1 MSSALQKELAAM
13 ESRQRVFEDGAR
25 VVLARLSRSNVLHGC
40 GVEVG
45 TGGTVSDGIPDA
57 DGDVYVL
64 FDSRPECPYY
74 CDPRDLELEAKP
86 ADPHRAAGRLFTA
99 AGKLGPRAMVVLAA
113 VAERLAKGATE
124 HGDFAPG
131 SCPNPDR
138 ETAEELL
145 DGIVYQTVKALRAAG
160 EL

>member
-1 MSSALQKELAAM
+1 MVP
-13 ESRQRVFEDGAR
+13 RQRLFEDGAR
-25 VVLARLSRSNVLHGC
+25 VVLARMTRGNVLDGC

-64 FDSRPECPYY
+64 FDSRPERAYY
-74 CDPRDLELEAKP
+74 CDSRDLELAKP

-99 AGKLGPRAMVVLAA
+99 AGKLGPRAMV
-113 VAERLAKGATE
+113 AERLAKGATE

-131 SCPNPDR
+131 AARNWDR

-145 DGIVYQTVKALRAAG
+145 DGLVYQTVKALEAAG
-160 EL
+160 DL